1 MDTHATSID
10 PASALKDTHGGCFAC
25 GKGNAGGLR
34 LHFEV
39 DEGGIATAIWQP
51 SAVFQSY
58 PDRLHG
64 GVIATLLDS
73 AMVHALA
80 ARGVAGV
87 TAELNI
93 RYLQPV
99 SLDQPLLVTAL
110 VESKRRGIYQCRADV
125 RQNAA
130 HVVRASAKFMA
141 LADG

>member
-1 MDTHATSID
+1 MSTAAMHTEAD
-10 PASALKDTHGGCFAC
+10 PALKDTHHACFAC
-25 GKGNAGGLR
+25 GNGNAGGLR

-39 DEGGIATAIWQP
+39 DEGGIASAIWQP
-51 SAVFQSY
+51 RAAFQSY

-64 GVIATLLDS
+64 GVIATLLES

-80 ARGVAGV
+80 AQGVRGV

-99 SLDQPLLVTAL
+99 CLDLPLLVTGFI
-110 VESKRRGIYQCRADV
+110 ESERRGIYLCRADV

-130 HVVRASAKFMA
+130 HVVRATAKFMA
-141 LADG
+141 MPLI